1 MELSALVAD
10 NPHFTIFGYPIY
22 YYAVIIVCGIILAT
36 VVVALLF
43 KRRNIPTEWVLDL
56 LLCILPLGIVGAR
69 TFFVLTD
76 PSSDITQWFSTFRD
90 GGLSIIG
97 GVIGGAIGV
106 VLFCLIHKI
115 NFFRVAD
122 CLVPGVILAQA
133 IGRWGNFVNQ
143 EVYGAEVTNEALQW
157 FPFAV
162 FIEKTGEWHYA
173 FFFYESMLNLVIFA
187 LLFVLMWKF
196 KKKPSG
202 LALAGYLFG
211 YGTVRSIMEPLRDPQ
226 FILGSSMPVSQV
238 IALVMAFG
246 GLTLAICLLIWNYK
260 KYGRL
265 FGAADEAE
273 GSAVLPVY
281 YTAEQRRKAEEERRR
296 REAARAAVK
305 KQGPPDPLRSAVLP
319 ADAASEKGKEGEN
332 AASQKEVPADL
343 EKTEEG
349 ENNSSAPSER
359 TKEAG
364 ASAASENAEG
374 AGASAPSENAEEA
387 EVSAPSE
394 KIEDAPSQT
403 EAGGTDGEA
412 APQAEDREAAPQA
425 EDGKAAPQAGKGEE
439 Q

>member
-1 MELSALVAD
+1 M
-10 NPHFTIFGYPIY
+10 
-22 YYAVIIVCGIILAT
+22 
-36 VVVALLF
+36 
-43 KRRNIPTEWVLDL
+43 
-56 LLCILPLGIVGAR
+56 
-69 TFFVLTD
+69 
-76 PSSDITQWFSTFRD
+76 
-90 GGLSIIG
+90 
-97 GVIGGAIGV
+97 
-106 VLFCLIHKI
+106 
-115 NFFRVAD
+115 
-122 CLVPGVILAQA
+122 
-133 IGRWGNFVNQ
+133 
-143 EVYGAEVTNEALQW
+143 
-157 FPFAV
+157 

-226 FILGSSMPVSQV
+226 FILGSSMPISQV

-265 FGAADEAE
+265 FGADDEKE

-305 KQGPPDPLRSAVLP
+305 RQGPPDPLRSAVLP
-319 ADAASEKGKEGEN
+319 AEERSEGE
-332 AASQKEVPADL
+332 AASQK
-343 EKTEEG
+343 
-349 ENNSSAPSER
+349 
-359 TKEAG
+359 
-364 ASAASENAEG
+364 
-374 AGASAPSENAEEA
+374 EEA

-412 APQAEDREAAPQA
+412 ARQPEDGEAAPQVQA
-425 EDGKAAPQAGKGEE
+425 DAPSQTNQTDAPQTKDAAPQAGKGED

>member
-1 MELSALVAD
+1 MELSALAAD

-56 LLCILPLGIVGAR
+56 LLCILPLGIIGAR

-226 FILGSSMPVSQV
+226 FILGSSMPISQV

-305 KQGPPDPLRSAVLP
+305 KQGPPDPLQSAVLP
-319 ADAASEKGKEGEN
+319 AEERSEGE
-332 AASQKEVPADL
+332 AASQKEEAGDSAPSEKTEEAPADL
-343 EKTEEG
+343 EKTEE
-349 ENNSSAPSER
+349 
-359 TKEAG
+359 EA
-364 ASAASENAEG
+364 N
-374 AGASAPSENAEEA
+374 ASAPSE
-387 EVSAPSE
+387 
-394 KIEDAPSQT
+394 QT
-403 EAGGTDGEA
+403 KD
-412 APQAEDREAAPQA
+412 
-425 EDGKAAPQAGKGEE
+425 AAPQAGKGEE

>member
-97 GVIGGAIGV
+97 GVIGGSLGV

-238 IALVMAFG
+238 VALVMAFG

-265 FGAADEAE
+265 FGADDEAE

-305 KQGPPDPLRSAVLP
+305 RQGPPDPLRSAVLP

-332 AASQKEVPADL
+332 AASPKEAPADL
-343 EKTEEG
+343 EKTEGKET
-349 ENNSSAPSER
+349 NSSASSEK
-359 TKEAG
+359 T
-364 ASAASENAEG
+364 
-374 AGASAPSENAEEA
+374 EEA
-387 EVSAPSE
+387 EVSAPSGQTNE
-394 KIEDAPSQT
+394 AAPPAPSQT
-403 EAGGTDGEA
+403 EVGGTDGEA
-412 APQAEDREAAPQA
+412 APQSQGDAPSQINQTDAPQTK
-425 EDGKAAPQAGKGEE
+425 DAAPQAGKGEE

>member
-56 LLCILPLGIVGAR
+56 LLCILPLGIIGAR

-97 GVIGGAIGV
+97 GVIGGSLGV

-157 FPFAV
+157 FPLAV

-265 FGAADEAE
+265 FGADDEAE

-305 KQGPPDPLRSAVLP
+305 RQGPPDPLRSAVLP
-319 ADAASEKGKEGEN
+319 ADAAGERSEGE
-332 AASQKEVPADL
+332 AASQKE
-343 EKTEEG
+343 
-349 ENNSSAPSER
+349 
-359 TKEAG
+359 EAG
-364 ASAASENAEG
+364 DF
-374 AGASAPSENAEEA
+374 
-387 EVSAPSE
+387 APSE

-412 APQAEDREAAPQA
+412 APQAEDGEAAPQSQGDA
-425 EDGKAAPQAGKGEE
+425 LSQTNQTDAPQTKDAAPQAGKGEE
-439 Q
+439 H

>member
-1 MELSALVAD
+1 MEHSALVAD

-56 LLCILPLGIVGAR
+56 LLCILPLGIIGAR

-265 FGAADEAE
+265 FGADDEAE

-281 YTAEQRRKAEEERRR
+281 YTAEQRRKAEEERCR

-305 KQGPPDPLRSAVLP
+305 RQGPPDPLRSAVLP
-319 ADAASEKGKEGEN
+319 AEERSEGET
-332 AASQKEVPADL
+332 AS
-343 EKTEEG
+343 EKTEE
-349 ENNSSAPSER
+349 
-359 TKEAG
+359 AG
-364 ASAASENAEG
+364 
-374 AGASAPSENAEEA
+374 P
-387 EVSAPSE
+387 SAPSE

-403 EAGGTDGEA
+403 EAGGTDGADAARQPEDGEA
-412 APQAEDREAAPQA
+412 APQAQADAPSQTNQTDAPQTK
-425 EDGKAAPQAGKGEE
+425 DAAPQAGKGEE

>member
-97 GVIGGAIGV
+97 GVIGGSLGV

-226 FILGSSMPVSQV
+226 FILGSSMPISQV

-265 FGAADEAE
+265 FGADDEKE

-305 KQGPPDPLRSAVLP
+305 RQGPPDPLRSAVLP
-319 ADAASEKGKEGEN
+319 AGERPEGETASEKTEEAG
-332 AASQKEVPADL
+332 ASSPSEKAEEAPADL
-343 EKTEEG
+343 EKTEE
-349 ENNSSAPSER
+349 
-359 TKEAG
+359 EA
-364 ASAASENAEG
+364 N
-374 AGASAPSENAEEA
+374 ASAPSE
-387 EVSAPSE
+387 
-394 KIEDAPSQT
+394 QT
-403 EAGGTDGEA
+403 KDA
-412 APQAEDREAAPQA
+412 APQV
-425 EDGKAAPQAGKGEE
+425 GKGEE

>member
-76 PSSDITQWFSTFRD
+76 PSSDITQWFSTFRN

-97 GVIGGAIGV
+97 GVIGGSLGV

-115 NFFRVAD
+115 NFLRVAD

-319 ADAASEKGKEGEN
+319 ADAAGERSEGE
-332 AASQKEVPADL
+332 AASQKEEAPADL

-349 ENNSSAPSER
+349 ENNSSAPSE
-359 TKEAG
+359 
-364 ASAASENAEG
+364 NAEG
-374 AGASAPSENAEEA
+374 AGA
-387 EVSAPSE
+387 SAPSE

-412 APQAEDREAAPQA
+412 APQSQGDALSQTNQTDAPQTKDAAPQV
-425 EDGKAAPQAGKGEE
+425 GKGEE

>member
-22 YYAVIIVCGIILAT
+22 YYAVIIVFGIILAT

-43 KRRNIPTEWVLDL
+43 KRRNIPAEWVLDL

-133 IGRWGNFVNQ
+133 VGRWGNFVNQ
-143 EVYGAEVTNEALQW
+143 EVYGGVVADG
-157 FPFAV
+157 FPHIFPLAV

-187 LLFVLMWKF
+187 LLFLLMWKF

-226 FILGSSMPVSQV
+226 FILGSSMPISQV
-238 IALVMAFG
+238 VALVMAFG

-265 FGAADEAE
+265 FGADDEAE

-281 YTAEQRRKAEEERRR
+281 YTAEQHRKAEEERRR

-305 KQGPPDPLRSAVLP
+305 RQGPPDPLQAAVLP
-319 ADAASEKGKEGEN
+319 ADAAGKGSEGE
-332 AASQKEVPADL
+332 AASQKEEAPADS
-343 EKTEEG
+343 EKTEGEG
-349 ENNSSAPSER
+349 TNS
-359 TKEAG
+359 
-364 ASAASENAEG
+364 SAASENAEE
-374 AGASAPSENAEEA
+374 AGAFAASGRTKDGAALP
-387 EVSAPSE
+387 
-394 KIEDAPSQT
+394 APSQ
-403 EAGGTDGEA
+403 AGGTDGAGA
-412 APQAEDREAAPQA
+412 APQPEAGAPFQANKTDAPQA
-425 EDGKAAPQAGKGEE
+425 KDGEE